1 MSEHWLAPPRANAC
15 NSAASSLS
23 SLGEQRMPANFNTN
37 EQGGLTRSSRQSS
50 LSHLVNYSSSPDH
63 SPSSPPP
70 PGLGPQPITLSSSSS
85 ATRTRDSPAPSI
97 SPASSL
103 SSTLTKNVVHNN
115 SNSGFVVTSRPK
127 QYQPP
132 PSPDTRQSTASLG
145 PSPTSQLSPLPP
157 TTSTHAAAAAAA
169 APTGQSVTERNH
181 SASSLPSRRESSSPT
196 TTASSS
202 TRPDRKPSHA
212 SSRSSNAGRA
222 GSEQHSPTGE
232 PKTTLTLSSSID
244 SRGRRMVNQYVR
256 LKTIGQGSHGKVWLC
271 AEPFLKDSDWDDSP
285 EDDNEAA
292 PDDRNIG
299 AQLKIE
305 ESEAR
310 ARRKG
315 KRAQQRLQRWEDE
328 IEAGN
333 FRYCAIKSVARDG
346 PSRGKSLRAAR
357 GRRAGGNANT
367 TGISADDKIKREV
380 AIMKRLD
387 HPNIVRLKEV
397 IDDVKSKKVFMVLEF
412 MAGGQVVWQDDYK
425 RPTLTVEQARRTF
438 RDVVLGLEYLH
449 YHGIIHRD
457 IKPANL
463 LWTEDHSVVKIS
475 DFGVSHVSDALLRA
489 SPLDSSTCTQTDD
502 DNALRKTAG
511 SPAFFAPELCHP
523 TDFTPTPS
531 HGQSDTSSTYFPP
544 DAHEASSSFSP
555 QLPPATMSNGI
566 ALTSTTISTPLP
578 LPDATKPRARQQ
590 IGRGIDVWALGVTL
604 YCLLFGDTPFMANTE
619 FELYN
624 VIACESIRVPER
636 MGREGAWTG
645 VPTTNDWPGRG
656 DGVEGREVVNLLGRL
671 LEKDPAKRITLA
683 EVKRHPWVL
692 RNLHDAQAWLKET
705 DPVKSQ
711 SVDITEEDVKQAT
724 QARGAVDSLP
734 PIRNRPGIRR
744 ALNAALVRFPAFARI
759 KSQRSSAAEDD
770 SARSRSKSASS
781 TSQHDQDPAPLLL
794 SRTPT
799 DELQHYGAPFRKR
812 PSVDLGESLRRI
824 ISTEGGGASPSRSSS
839 PAATI
844 GGRGGWGNFR
854 RRDNTA
860 ESQMTSPVLMSPS
873 SPVPNTQMPTLARSV
888 SSSSTTSKTLA
899 PHLLL
904 GRKNSERSDSSHR
917 GSVQSSDGEATGKRG
932 LSRMLSKLGG
942 GERRG
947 AGRFADDGNSPGA
960 TSGSERQASDEDV
973 QSTNVAAAA
982 ATTVPQALVD
992 HFEASAGK
1000 FDSFGRALKPP
1011 QEPRIRVPSVDD
1023 DDDGMMDITEFEYS
1037 ESDDEDDDESDEY
1050 DDFLKSP
1057 IDQTPGNF
1065 GWSSAFGHLGIREHP
1080 HPHQDEAVCGGGGL
1094 LDYAVPE
1101 GDDEV
1106 EPKTQRHSFSTP
1118 ALEDSTPRPSTRDA
1132 LVAAGL
1138 DNNDMHSVPVPRALP
1153 PPSEL
1158 AQDNRFQ
1165 STLKDHVSPDAHS
1178 LTPTVSPRDGSI
1190 RAVSTDARFA
1200 GGGGGGRRELPQPDD
1215 DDDDDAGI
1223 VIAPRRRRAATASGG
1238 APPPPV
1244 ATS

>member
-1 MSEHWLAPPRANAC
+1 MSEHWLAPPP
-15 NSAASSLS
+15 SATTAS
-23 SLGEQRMPANFNTN
+23 QRSAPTNFNTH

-50 LSHLVNYSSSPDH
+50 LSHLVSYSSPDQ
-63 SPSSPPP
+63 SPP
-70 PGLGPQPITLSSSSS
+70 GAQPIALSSSSS
-85 ATRTRDSPAPSI
+85 GHHSPAPSV

-103 SSTLTKNVVHNN
+103 SSAK
-115 SNSGFVVTSRPK
+115 SPNSGFVVTSRPK
-127 QYQPP
+127 RYQPP
-132 PSPDTRQSTASLG
+132 PSPDARSSVLSLAPSRASPPGLNSGSGPHAVHHAGANADAGDRNRSMSSLHTSQSTD
-145 PSPTSQLSPLPP
+145 
-157 TTSTHAAAAAAA
+157 
-169 APTGQSVTERNH
+169 
-181 SASSLPSRRESSSPT
+181 SRIGSSSPT
-196 TTASSS
+196 S
-202 TRPDRKPSHA
+202 RPDRKPSHA
-212 SSRSSNAGRA
+212 SSRSSGRA
-222 GSEQHSPTGE
+222 GSEQYSPTGE

-271 AEPFLKDSDWDDSP
+271 AEPALRDSDWDNDQDP
-285 EDDNEAA
+285 EEV
-292 PDDRNIG
+292 PEVDDR
-299 AQLKIE
+299 QLTAE
-305 ESEAR
+305 EAEAR

-333 FRYCAIKSVARDG
+333 FRYCAIKSVAREG

-357 GRRAGGNANT
+357 GRRAGGNVNT

-412 MAGGQVVWQDDYK
+412 MAGGQVVWQDEHK
-425 RPTLTVEQARRTF
+425 RPALTVEQARRTF

-475 DFGVSHVSDALLRA
+475 DFGVSHVSEALLRA
-489 SPLDSSTCTQTDD
+489 SPLDSGNCTQTDD

-523 TDFTPTPS
+523 TDYTPTPNQ
-531 HGQSDTSSTYFPP
+531 GQSDSGSTYFPP
-544 DAHEASSSFSP
+544 DAYKSSSSSTS
-555 QLPPATMSNGI
+555 QLPQATMANGI
-566 ALTSTTISTPLP
+566 ALTSTTISPPLP
-578 LPDATKPRARQQ
+578 LPDGSKPRPRPQ

-636 MGREGAWTG
+636 MGREGTWTG

-671 LEKDPAKRITLA
+671 LDKDPAKRITLA

-692 RNLHDAQAWLKET
+692 RNLQDPQAWLKET
-705 DPVKSQ
+705 DPIKSQ

-724 QARGAVDSLP
+724 QARGAVDTLP
-734 PIRNRPGIRR
+734 PIRNRPGIRK

-781 TSQHDQDPAPLLL
+781 TSQHDVEPGPLHL

-812 PSVDLGESLRRI
+812 PSIDLGESLRRI
-824 ISTEGGGASPSRSSS
+824 ISTEGGASPSRGSS
-839 PAATI
+839 PAGTI
-844 GGRGGWGNFR
+844 GRGGWGNFR
-854 RRDNTA
+854 QRNSTA
-860 ESQMTSPVLMSPS
+860 DSQLTSPVLVSPS
-873 SPVPNTQMPTLARSV
+873 SPVPNVQMPMLARSV
-888 SSSSTTSKTLA
+888 SSSSNKGLA

-904 GRKNSERSDSSHR
+904 GRKNSERSDCSNR
-917 GSVQSSDGEATGKRG
+917 GSSVQSSDGEAAGKRG

-960 TSGSERQASDEDV
+960 TSGSERQASDEDMN
-973 QSTNVAAAA
+973 QSSV
-982 ATTVPQALVD
+982 TTVVPQALVD

-1000 FDSFGRALKPP
+1000 FDSFGRAVKPP

-1037 ESDDEDDDESDEY
+1037 ESDDEDDDDSDDY

-1057 IDQTPGNF
+1057 VDQATGNF

-1080 HPHQDEAVCGGGGL
+1080 DGGM

-1101 GDDEV
+1101 GDDEL
-1106 EPKTQRHSFSTP
+1106 EPKTQRQSFSTP
-1118 ALEDSTPRPSTRDA
+1118 ALEDSTPRPSKRDDLA
-1132 LVAAGL
+1132 TSLEAEP
-1138 DNNDMHSVPVPRALP
+1138 PVLP
-1153 PPSEL
+1153 PP
-1158 AQDNRFQ
+1158 AVPDDCRFQ
-1165 STLKDHVSPDAHS
+1165 ATLRTPGDSRSNKISPDAQS

-1190 RAVSTDARFA
+1190 RAVSSDARF
-1200 GGGGGGRRELPQPDD
+1200 GGGRRETHCLDD

-1238 APPPPV
+1238 APLVPS
-1244 ATS
+1244 T